1 MSNQNNSKSELVAQV
16 FTKVTNSVLGLQKSN
31 PKVLY
36 GGAVALLIFI
46 LFTFVGSG
54 TEDSVQ
60 MSMNLVNG
68 QNYVMKN
75 PNGGEVLLTIR
86 PIFGSAGSGEDTN
99 VCLVKPDTVVKVV
112 EQTMANYIIYIK
124 VEPQGGDCQ
133 GKSGWTSKVNIKQ

>member
-1 MSNQNNSKSELVAQV
+1 MSNQNNSKSAQVAQI
-16 FTKVTNSVLGLQKSN
+16 FTKITNSIIGLQKSN
-31 PKVLY
+31 PKVFY
-36 GGAVALLIFI
+36 GGAVALLIVF

-54 TEDSVQ
+54 TEETVQ
-60 MSMNLVNG
+60 MTMNLVNG

-75 PNGGEVLLTIR
+75 PNGGEVLLTTR

-112 EQTMANYIIYIK
+112 EQTMANFITYVE